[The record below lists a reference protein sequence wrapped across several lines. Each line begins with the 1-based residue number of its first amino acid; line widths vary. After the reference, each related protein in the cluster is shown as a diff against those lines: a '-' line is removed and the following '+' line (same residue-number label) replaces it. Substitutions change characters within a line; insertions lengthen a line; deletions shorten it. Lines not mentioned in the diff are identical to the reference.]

1 MGVVMFAYVAVTRG
15 LFAIALLCGASSLLY
30 TTVLAGTLD
39 ASWTVP
45 STNTDGT
52 PLTDLAGYHVY
63 YGTSSPPCPGSS
75 FVATTSATPTP
86 ISGQTATAR
95 ITGLVTGTQ
104 YFVSVTAVDLKGSES
119 ACSSAPSGVARIDV
133 AVTPA
138 TAVNFGTV
146 NLGASADQVFTV
158 QNTTG
163 GTVSGSASTPSPAFQ
178 IVSGSPFSLVGA
190 GATQAVTVRFSPTV
204 AASVN
209 ANVVFAESDGGT
221 LSVAVSGTGA
231 SAAVADTTPPTVAIT
246 VPTAAATFTT
256 TSSSLTL
263 QGTASDN
270 VGVTSVTWSNDR
282 GGSGTA
288 TGTSSWTAGA
298 IPLQAGSNVLTVT
311 ATDAAGNLGTAQLTV
326 TSNTATATTTDTTPP
341 TVVVGSY
348 SYTGRSVVTLTGAA
362 SDNVGVTQVTWT
374 NSRGGSGTATGT
386 ANWTATGIALQRG
399 QNVITVT
406 ARDAAGNTATATL
419 TLKGNN

>member
-1 MGVVMFAYVAVTRG
+1 M
-15 LFAIALLCGASSLLY
+15 
-30 TTVLAGTLD
+30 
-39 ASWTVP
+39 
-45 STNTDGT
+45 
-52 PLTDLAGYHVY
+52 
-63 YGTSSPPCPGSS
+63 
-75 FVATTSATPTP
+75 
-86 ISGQTATAR
+86 
-95 ITGLVTGTQ
+95 
-104 YFVSVTAVDLKGSES
+104 
-119 ACSSAPSGVARIDV
+119 
-133 AVTPA
+133 
-138 TAVNFGTV
+138 
-146 NLGASADQVFTV
+146 
-158 QNTTG
+158 
-163 GTVSGSASTPSPAFQ
+163 
-178 IVSGSPFSLVGA
+178 GA

-231 SAAVADTTPPTVAIT
+231 SAAVTGTTPPTVAIT